1 MNWQKQKQEN
11 LVGDY
16 CKEPR
21 RQGRT
26 DCENGKESAGIHY
39 RGLDVKCL
47 PQALCLKTWSPASGL
62 F

>member
-26 DCENGKESAGIHY
+26 DRENGKENAGINYH
-39 RGLDVKCL
+39 GLDVRCL
-47 PQALCLKTWSPASGL
+47 PRARVFENLVSS
-62 F
+62 